1 MKRYQFTL
9 VELLVVI
16 AIIAIL
22 SATLLPVV
30 GSAKAKALA
39 TQCNSNMKQIT
50 ISLQNHANM
59 QSNKGRLPVE
69 YSDEYDAVPDS
80 WDNERSWMGQL
91 VYLNLMPE
99 GEAVSDDDPNRLVLN
114 ESFLLPR

>member
-30 GSAKAKALA
+30 QGICNLLGDTPEERAAKKALV
-39 TQCNSNMKQIT
+39 I
-50 ISLQNHANM
+50 
-59 QSNKGRLPVE
+59 QS
-69 YSDEYDAVPDS
+69 
-80 WDNERSWMGQL
+80 L
-91 VYLNLMPE
+91 VYGSMICGMFIMTAHL
-99 GEAVSDDDPNRLVLN
+99 PNMILVGI
-114 ESFLLPR
+114 F